1 MTQASLLCEL
11 IRAGLNG
18 DTATFQRA
26 SEAISADERAKKHR
40 QLSDRIDA
48 ILEEHQ
54 QAPKGYQTLGA
65 GVQRS
70 DFFQQKEPRHTIEEL
85 VLPEKVRKF
94 IQELVEEQEDAAF
107 LRDHGI
113 EPRNKILLMGPPG
126 NGKTTLAEAVA
137 FSLKVPFYTVRYET
151 LIGSYLGETAAQL
164 DRLFS
169 VAKYQPCV
177 LFFDEFDTLGK
188 ERGDSQETGE
198 IKRVVSSLLL
208 QIDALPS
215 HVVIVCATNHED
227 MLDRAAWRRF
237 QLKLHLP
244 NPEKTDIA
252 EWLDR
257 FERKMEFDLGYDTVE
272 LADLLTHRSFAE
284 VEELATAV
292 YRRFLVSRTA
302 AKSKTLVAEQL
313 ELLAS

>member
-1 MTQASLLCEL
+1 MAQASLICEL

-18 DTATFQRA
+18 DEAAFQRA
-26 SEAISADERAKKHR
+26 SEAVSADEKAKKHQ
-40 QLSDRIDA
+40 QLSERIDA
-48 ILEEHQ
+48 MLEEHHQ
-54 QAPKGYQTLGA
+54 SSKGRQALTA
-65 GVQRS
+65 GVQRV
-70 DFFQQKEPRHTIEEL
+70 DFFRQVEPRRTLDEL
-85 VLPEKVRKF
+85 VLPENVLRF
-94 IQELVEEQEDAAF
+94 TRELIEEQEEAEF
-107 LRDHGI
+107 LRGHGI
-113 EPRNKILLMGPPG
+113 EPRNKVLLMGPPG
-126 NGKTTLAEAVA
+126 NGKTTLAEAIA
-137 FSLKVPFYTVRYET
+137 FSLRFPFYTVRYEA
-151 LIGSYLGETAAQL
+151 LIGSYLGETAGQL

-215 HVVIVCATNHED
+215 HVVIICATNHED

-244 NPEKTDIA
+244 NPGKADIA
-252 EWLDR
+252 IWLDN
-257 FERKMEFDLGYDTVE
+257 FERTMQFDLGYDTNK
-272 LADLLTHRSFAE
+272 LADLLAHKSFAD

-292 YRRFLVSRTA
+292 YRRYLISRAT
-302 AKSKTLVAEQL
+302 AKSKTLVDEQL